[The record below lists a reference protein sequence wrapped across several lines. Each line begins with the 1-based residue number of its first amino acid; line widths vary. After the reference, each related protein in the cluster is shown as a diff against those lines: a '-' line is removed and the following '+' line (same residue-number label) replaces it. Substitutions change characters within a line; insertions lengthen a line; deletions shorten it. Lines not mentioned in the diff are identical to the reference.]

1 MGKRRVGEE
10 LKKGVGEVRSGGVR
24 AGERGGAMLP
34 CFVALNR
41 LIQRNNKGIK
51 RAGRQ
56 MQVEG

>member
-1 MGKRRVGEE
+1 
-10 LKKGVGEVRSGGVR
+10 
-24 AGERGGAMLP
+24 MLP

-51 RAGRQ
+51 SAGRQ